1 MSAGTP
7 GRDWPKVTIM
17 IPTYGQADM
26 VLEAI
31 DSALAQDYPNLE
43 VVVADDASP
52 DNTREVVAGRSDPRL
67 RYHRNR
73 ENLGRVANYRNT
85 LYELATGEWV
95 VNLDGDDRYTDPG
108 FVSAAMAVALS
119 DSATVMVSARRT
131 VERNGLVVDVTKI
144 PDAPWLAGVDLV
156 RGLPAVSHHLPHM
169 TTLYRRAPAMELGF
183 YRRDLIS
190 GDWESLYRLALHGR
204 VAFVDRIVGAWRAGE
219 ANASRVADWRA
230 RASNLQIWQA
240 IFAEAVQAGLPGGEA
255 ARVQALTMSYF
266 AYLGFSDVLAS
277 AGAGA
282 AWRYLAVLWRE
293 QWPTAWRLLLDPRCL
308 LRLGMAALVPRS
320 GRPR

>member
-1 MSAGTP
+1 MSKGC
-7 GRDWPKVTIM
+7 GDWPKVTIM
-17 IPTYGQADM
+17 VPTYGQAEI

-52 DNTREVVAGRSDPRL
+52 DNTREMVAGRRDPRL

-119 DSATVMVSARRT
+119 DSAIVMVSARRT
-131 VERNGLVVDVTKI
+131 VERNGRVVGVTKV

-156 RGLPAVSHHLPHM
+156 RGLPAASHHLPHM
-169 TTLYRRAPAMELGF
+169 TTVYRRAPAMALGF

-204 VAFVDRIVGAWRAGE
+204 VAFLDRIVGVWRAGE
-219 ANASRVADWRA
+219 ANASRVADWGARA
-230 RASNLQIWQA
+230 RNLQIWQA
-240 IFAEAVQAGLPGGEA
+240 IFAEGVQAGLPRGEA
-255 ARVQALTMSYF
+255 ARVQALTISYF

-277 AGAGA
+277 GGAGA

-293 QWPTAWRLLLDPRCL
+293 QRPTARSLLLDPRCL
-308 LRLGMAALVPRS
+308 LRIGMAAVMPPK

>member
-1 MSAGTP
+1 MSTATP

-17 IPTYGQADM
+17 IPTYGQAGV

-52 DNTREVVAGRSDPRL
+52 DATREAVARRGDPRL
-67 RYHRNR
+67 RYHRNH

-85 LYELATGEWV
+85 LYALATGDWV

-108 FVSAAMAVALS
+108 FVSAAMAIAMS
-119 DSATVMVSARRT
+119 DSGVVIVSARRT
-131 VERNGLVVDVTKI
+131 VERDGRVVDTTRI
-144 PDAPWLAGVDLV
+144 PDVPRLAGIDLV
-156 RGLPAVSHHLPHM
+156 RGLPAASHHLPHM
-169 TTLYRRAPAMELGF
+169 TTLYRRAPALELDF

-190 GDWESLYRLALHGR
+190 GDWESLYRLALQGR
-204 VAFVDRIVGAWRAGE
+204 VAFLDRVVGAWRTGE

-230 RASNLQIWQA
+230 RASNLQIWPA
-240 IFAEAVQAGLPGGEA
+240 IFAAAAAAGMSRGEA
-255 ARVQALTMSYF
+255 ERVQARTLSHF
-266 AYLGFSDVLAS
+266 AYLGFLDVC

-282 AWRYLAVLWRE
+282 AAARKYLAVLWRE
-293 QWPTAWRLLLDPRCL
+293 QRATAWRLLLDPRCL
-308 LRLGMAALVPRS
+308 LRLVIAALAPNP